1 MTNKEIEDKRDT
13 LITIVNMSSG
23 TENERLKELRKL
35 AVEVGASHLSVTG
48 NRTANEGE
56 LVFNIQNALQ
66 TASMLNGCKAAN
78 KSAVAAIVSAVIAAI
93 ATCIALITVLSK

>member
-1 MTNKEIEDKRDT
+1 MTNEEIENKT
-13 LITIVNMSSG
+13 NKLIQIVNMSSG

-35 AVEVGASHLSVTG
+35 AVEVGASHRSVTG
-48 NRTANEGE
+48 NQTANEGE

-78 KSAVAAIVSAVIAAI
+78 KSAGTAIVSAIIAAI
-93 ATCIALITVLSK
+93 SASIALVAVLLN